1 MAKYSKLRNL
11 TLIIFAVLLIC
22 TITVPAAAEPIDEVE
37 SKIIFDTDGRMYSF
51 KLAYMEHKPYFD
63 KIKDGD
69 HLKVSRDKDGI
80 PVILLDDSGSKNTA
94 RCLPIPCVNGLAP
107 IAGAAATAAFGAEIA
122 LEDIAITIAGVTIAA
137 TFTDPSIIDNA
148 EAIKISGKVF
158 EKTGEFFQEAIDC
171 AKNSLMAQHLIQYE
185 FYTID
190 DLDNYDFFK
199 LGRKY
204 KETHKLSSVDALEL
218 MKDCDPKENKKPAVI
233 GSTEEGC
240 QRLAY
245 MATAI
250 LGGHNIE
257 THIGKKAHPN
267 HFHAGRV
274 DENGKYS
281 HCKSHCYWN
290 YKDFYDIHG
299 RGGGGGSLA

>member
-171 AKNSLMAQHLIQYE
+171 AKNSLMAQHLINMSFIQSM
-185 FYTID
+185 I
-190 DLDNYDFFK
+190 
-199 LGRKY
+199 
-204 KETHKLSSVDALEL
+204 
-218 MKDCDPKENKKPAVI
+218 
-233 GSTEEGC
+233 
-240 QRLAY
+240 
-245 MATAI
+245 
-250 LGGHNIE
+250 
-257 THIGKKAHPN
+257 
-267 HFHAGRV
+267 
-274 DENGKYS
+274 
-281 HCKSHCYWN
+281 
-290 YKDFYDIHG
+290 
-299 RGGGGGSLA
+299 